1 MVRRLAAGTGAGS
14 ALPRDPNACG
24 EARSVRKV
32 ASSASVLIA
41 AARWAGFPRRA
52 ISRRM
57 CGGMMQDNGP
67 RVGCEHMCELLF
79 AVDGYLKLKL
89 RPKKPPRTAPVE
101 NGSAVFT
108 GARPIVSPAAAV
120 GTARTAKPALTARPR
135 TTSSD

>member
-14 ALPRDPNACG
+14 ALPRDPNAPG

-57 CGGMMQDNGP
+57 CGGMMQDNGN
-67 RVGCEHMCELLF
+67 RLGCEHMWRAPLRCGRLF
-79 AVDGYLKLKL
+79 EVVAEAEETAADHSDPERVC
-89 RPKKPPRTAPVE
+89 RVHRRTPDRLSSGGSRDRE
-101 NGSAVFT
+101 N
-108 GARPIVSPAAAV
+108 
-120 GTARTAKPALTARPR
+120 
-135 TTSSD
+135 